1 MSHAYLVSLAML
13 CVSGILT
20 LPAWLNA
27 VLSISVSIVGDKPML
42 NVFTKSIIA
51 SSAYVSI
58 CSYAYY
64 TLFCRVKAV

>member
-1 MSHAYLVSLAML
+1 
-13 CVSGILT
+13 
-20 LPAWLNA
+20 
-27 VLSISVSIVGDKPML
+27 ML

-64 TLFCRVKAV
+64 TLLCRVKAVWL

>member
-1 MSHAYLVSLAML
+1 
-13 CVSGILT
+13 
-20 LPAWLNA
+20 
-27 VLSISVSIVGDKPML
+27 ML

-64 TLFCRVKAV
+64 TLLCRVKAVYVAIAINAMHELY